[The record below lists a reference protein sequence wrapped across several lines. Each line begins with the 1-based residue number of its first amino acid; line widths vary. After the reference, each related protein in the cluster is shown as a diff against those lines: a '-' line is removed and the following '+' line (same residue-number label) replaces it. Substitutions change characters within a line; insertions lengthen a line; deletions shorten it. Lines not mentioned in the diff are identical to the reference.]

1 MSGKDI
7 VVLNVGG
14 KKFETTWNTLCKYKS
29 KLSQAVENEL
39 KGQVHETWSLSPDFH
54 LFVYKC
60 IYTSCFKFFILHI
73 AYVISLKVH

>member
-1 MSGKDI
+1 VYLAPASGGFSAPQQYTTLIFLCRSPFIPFSLSGYTTLSEDMSGKDI

-39 KGQVHETWSLSPDFH
+39 K
-54 LFVYKC
+54 
-60 IYTSCFKFFILHI
+60 
-73 AYVISLKVH
+73 

>member
-29 KLSQAVENEL
+29 KLSQTVENEL
-39 KGQVHETWSLSPDFH
+39 KGQVHETWSLFPDFH
-54 LFVYKC
+54 LFVCKC
-60 IYTSCFKFFILHI
+60 IYYMFEFFILHI